1 MNIAK
6 RILAGAAGMAVSLLG
21 VSVAGA
27 YVMAMLATVPSLG
40 NLAQLNGPSKPMAD
54 NAGASVWDRLAQ
66 GSGQILASVK
76 PHPLDGVLM
85 VAPRDRQQL
94 QSHFAALDY
103 SLPVAGAGYEARSE
117 VPRLYLRSFPH
128 DLDSAE
134 STLERKRDFLRV
146 MLPLVLA
153 GNEKIMADR
162 ERVQKFAHQVLSGGD
177 LYAVNKTW
185 LINLAADYGLADFDP
200 GNGDWVE
207 LLRRVDTVPPSL
219 ALAQAA
225 LESGWGT
232 SRFAQQGNAVFGQM
246 SWKTGS
252 GIVPA
257 GRDPDAAHEVRRFAQ
272 LSESVGAYLHNL
284 NTHRHYAKFR
294 MRRAAAHASGKI
306 PSGMELANYLDRYS
320 EEGRKYIDEVRGIIE
335 TNLLFEM
342 DGTRLRPANA
352 ARLTSS

>member
-6 RILAGAAGMAVSLLG
+6 RILACLAGTVVSLLG
-21 VSVAGA
+21 VAVAAA

-40 NLAQLNGPSKPMAD
+40 KLAQLNSPSKLAADTSGPSW
-54 NAGASVWDRLAQ
+54 WDTLAQ
-66 GSGQILASVK
+66 GSDQIFASVM
-76 PHPLDGVLM
+76 PRDGVLM

-103 SLPVAGAGYEARSE
+103 ALPVAGASADARSA

-128 DLDSAE
+128 DIDGAQ
-134 STLERKRDFLRV
+134 STLEHKRDFLRV

-162 ERVQKFAHQVLSGGD
+162 NRAQKFAQQVQSGGN
-177 LYAVNKTW
+177 LYAVNKAW
-185 LINLAADYGLADFDP
+185 LINLAAEYGLADFDP
-200 GNGDWVE
+200 SNGEWEE
-207 LLRRVDTVPPSL
+207 LLRRVDAVPPSL

-232 SRFAQQGNAVFGQM
+232 SRYAQQGNAVFGQM
-246 SWKTGS
+246 SWKSGS
-252 GIVPA
+252 GIIPTD
-257 GRDPDAAHEVRRFAQ
+257 RHPDAAHEVRRFAQ

-284 NTHRHYAKFR
+284 NTNRHYAKFR
-294 MRRAAAHASGKI
+294 IRRADIQASGQT
-306 PSGMELANYLDRYS
+306 PSGMELAKYLDRYS

-335 TNLLFEM
+335 TNLLLEM
-342 DGTRLRPANA
+342 DTARLRPAIVA
-352 ARLTSS
+352 GLASS